1 MIKIKVFAVNPFREV
16 TYVVSDE
23 SSKECVIIDAAASEV
38 KERERIENYISKN
51 ELSVKLL
58 INTHCHIDHILAI
71 NYFKNKYGVEFA
83 ASESETLIVESAE
96 ASARMYGLPTDDD
109 FVPTIDK
116 FLNDEDIITFGESSL
131 KVIATPG
138 HTIGGVSF
146 YHEETKTL
154 FTGDT
159 LFKGTIGRT
168 DLPTGDYDVLM
179 GSILYKILPLGGET
193 TIYPGH
199 GDHSSLAQ
207 EAMHNPFV
215 NEVLTDKVNPVS
227 EL

>member
-23 SSKECVIIDAAASEV
+23 SSKECVIIDAAACEI
-38 KERERIENYISKN
+38 KERERIEDYISKN

-83 ASESETLIVESAE
+83 ASESENFIISTAE
-96 ASARMYGLPTDDD
+96 MSARMYGLPTDAD

-116 FLNDEDIITFGESSL
+116 FLSDEDIITIGKSQL

-138 HTIGGVSF
+138 HTIGGLCF
-146 YHEETKTL
+146 YHDETKTL

-159 LFKGTIGRT
+159 LFKESIGRT
-168 DLPTGDYDVLM
+168 DLPTGDYDALM
-179 GSILYKILPLGGET
+179 GSILHKILPLGGDT

-199 GDHSSLAQ
+199 GNHSTLAQ
-207 EAMHNPFV
+207 EAMYNPFV
-215 NEVLTDKVNPVS
+215 NEVLTNKVNPVS